1 MKKITLYFI
10 LMFFILIILPTL
22 LSLSFSDTPSHKE
35 DKKISVS
42 VLHADTGEITIEPI
56 ERYLYGVVAAEMP
69 ASFHEEAL
77 RAQAVAART
86 YIYYK
91 MKDPTSENDHKNADV
106 CTDSTHCKAWKS
118 DEMLKSEMG
127 ENWYSKEYPKI
138 KNAVTSTQGEIM
150 TYDEVP
156 ILAVFHST
164 GSGRTENAEDVW
176 GGSLPYLKSVESP
189 GDTLSPKFSSEVTVS
204 KTELCEKL
212 GIASPEIGEIT
223 RSQGGAVLSV
233 SIGDKLFKG
242 TDIRSAFLLNS
253 ANFEIEPVENNIVF
267 HVKGNGHGVGMSQY
281 GANAAANEG
290 KTYHEI
296 LKSYYTGIEFENLYT
311 S

>member
-1 MKKITLYFI
+1 
-10 LMFFILIILPTL
+10 MFFILIILPTL
-22 LSLSFSDTPSHKE
+22 LSLSFSDAPPNKAE
-35 DKKISVS
+35 KKINVS
-42 VLHADTGEITIEPI
+42 VLHAETGEITSEPI
-56 ERYLYGVVAAEMP
+56 ETYLYGVVAAEMP

-91 MKDPTSENDHKNADV
+91 MNDPSSSNEHNNADV

-118 DEMLKSEMG
+118 DEMLKNEMG
-127 ENWYSKEYPKI
+127 ENWYNIEYPKI
-138 KNAVTSTQGEIM
+138 KTAVTSTRGEIM
-150 TYDEVP
+150 TYDEAP

-176 GGSLPYLKSVESP
+176 GGALPYLKSVESP
-189 GDTLSPKFSSEVTVS
+189 GDALSPKFSSEVTVS
-204 KTELCEKL
+204 KTEFCEKL
-212 GIASPEIGEIT
+212 GISSTEIDEIT

-233 SIGDKLFKG
+233 SIEGKLFKG
-242 TDIRSAFLLNS
+242 TEIRSAFFLNS
-253 ANFEIEPVENNIVF
+253 SNFEIEPVENNIVF

-296 LKSYYTGIEFENLYT
+296 LKSYYTGIEFENLYA